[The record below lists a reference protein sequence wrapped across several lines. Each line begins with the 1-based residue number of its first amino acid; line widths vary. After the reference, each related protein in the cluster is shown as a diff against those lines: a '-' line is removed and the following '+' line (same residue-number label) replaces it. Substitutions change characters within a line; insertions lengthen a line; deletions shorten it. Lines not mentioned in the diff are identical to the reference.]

1 MDEETLL
8 KKINDLINKNQFQE
22 ALDLLLSQE
31 KIVKKKYYDFLKV
44 KIFLFQKT
52 NNLFEAKRLII
63 NELELPY
70 IPLDIEKYLKSS
82 LSEINAI
89 INFESAKIN
98 SLDVSELINASEE
111 VIISNLENLKNINL
125 RNYLLEIQ
133 FILNRKDLSNLL
145 KSLILALLA
154 DQQIDYNFNFSKD
167 DKYFIF
173 NPSKSIDLRKMQSFI
188 DLENMAKKYEN
199 KLDVTQYDFLKKLLK
214 MFLLDIYPQIVEKED
229 YNYIICGI
237 IQVLNNA
244 YRYEIIPIDKSL
256 DTIKLNKIIKKLN
269 NLINSI

>member
-70 IPLDIEKYLKSS
+70 IPLDIEKYLRSS

-229 YNYIICGI
+229 YNYIIYGI

>member
-31 KIVKKKYYDFLKV
+31 KIVKKKYYDFLKI

-70 IPLDIEKYLKSS
+70 IPLDIEKYLRSS

>member
-8 KKINDLINKNQFQE
+8 KKINDFINKNQFQE

-70 IPLDIEKYLKSS
+70 IPLDIEKYLRSS

-188 DLENMAKKYEN
+188 DLENMVKKYEN

-229 YNYIICGI
+229 YNYIIYGI

>member
-31 KIVKKKYYDFLKV
+31 KIVKKKYYDFLKI

-70 IPLDIEKYLKSS
+70 IPLDIEKYLRSS

-98 SLDVSELINASEE
+98 LLEVSELINASEE

>member
-8 KKINDLINKNQFQE
+8 KKINDLINKNQFKE
-22 ALDLLLSQE
+22 ALELLLSQE
-31 KIVKKKYYDFLKV
+31 KIVKKKYYDFLKI

-70 IPLDIEKYLKSS
+70 IPLDIEKYLRSS

>member
-8 KKINDLINKNQFQE
+8 KKINDLTNKNLFQE

-70 IPLDIEKYLKSS
+70 IPLDIEKYLRSS

-145 KSLILALLA
+145 KFKLLPACAVKFPIAIPYFESFFIFLRSGTFSLIFSLHLYLQFIAGLFSN
-154 DQQIDYNFNFSKD
+154 INGVRYNNNSLWFPLYFSEINFENFSPTCFLSID
-167 DKYFIF
+167 IKY
-173 NPSKSIDLRKMQSFI
+173 PDKSIFKKKQSF
-188 DLENMAKKYEN
+188 
-199 KLDVTQYDFLKKLLK
+199 F
-214 MFLLDIYPQIVEKED
+214 P
-229 YNYIICGI
+229 
-237 IQVLNNA
+237 
-244 YRYEIIPIDKSL
+244 
-256 DTIKLNKIIKKLN
+256 
-269 NLINSI
+269 

>member
-8 KKINDLINKNQFQE
+8 KKINDFINKNLFQE

-70 IPLDIEKYLKSS
+70 IPLDIEKYLRSS

-98 SLDVSELINASEE
+98 SLEVSELINASEE

-229 YNYIICGI
+229 YNYIIYGI

>member
-70 IPLDIEKYLKSS
+70 IPLDIEKYLRSS

>member
-8 KKINDLINKNQFQE
+8 KKINDLTNKNLFQE

-70 IPLDIEKYLKSS
+70 IPLDIEKYLRSS

-188 DLENMAKKYEN
+188 DL
-199 KLDVTQYDFLKKLLK
+199 
-214 MFLLDIYPQIVEKED
+214 
-229 YNYIICGI
+229 
-237 IQVLNNA
+237 
-244 YRYEIIPIDKSL
+244 
-256 DTIKLNKIIKKLN
+256 
-269 NLINSI
+269 

>member
-8 KKINDLINKNQFQE
+8 KKINDLTNKNLFQE

-70 IPLDIEKYLKSS
+70 IPLDIEKYLRSS

-98 SLDVSELINASEE
+98 SLEVSELINASEE

>member
-8 KKINDLINKNQFQE
+8 KKINDLTNKNLFQE

-31 KIVKKKYYDFLKV
+31 KMVKKKYYDFLKV

-70 IPLDIEKYLKSS
+70 IPLDIEKYLRSS

>member
-70 IPLDIEKYLKSS
+70 IPLDIEKYLRSS

-98 SLDVSELINASEE
+98 SLEVSELINASEE

>member
-8 KKINDLINKNQFQE
+8 KKINDFINKNQFQE

-70 IPLDIEKYLKSS
+70 IPLDIEKYLRSS

-98 SLDVSELINASEE
+98 SLEVSELINASEE

-154 DQQIDYNFNFSKD
+154 EQQIDYNFNFSKD

>member
-1 MDEETLL
+1 
-8 KKINDLINKNQFQE
+8 
-22 ALDLLLSQE
+22 
-31 KIVKKKYYDFLKV
+31 
-44 KIFLFQKT
+44 
-52 NNLFEAKRLII
+52 
-63 NELELPY
+63 
-70 IPLDIEKYLKSS
+70 
-82 LSEINAI
+82 
-89 INFESAKIN
+89 
-98 SLDVSELINASEE
+98 
-111 VIISNLENLKNINL
+111 
-125 RNYLLEIQ
+125 
-133 FILNRKDLSNLL
+133 
-145 KSLILALLA
+145 
-154 DQQIDYNFNFSKD
+154 
-167 DKYFIF
+167 
-173 NPSKSIDLRKMQSFI
+173 MQSFI

>member
-8 KKINDLINKNQFQE
+8 KKINYLKNKNLFQE

-70 IPLDIEKYLKSS
+70 IPLDIEKYLRSS

>member
-8 KKINDLINKNQFQE
+8 KKINDLINNNQFQE

-70 IPLDIEKYLKSS
+70 IPLDIEKYLRSS

>member
-8 KKINDLINKNQFQE
+8 KKINDFINKNQFQE

-70 IPLDIEKYLKSS
+70 IPLDIEKYLRSS

-98 SLDVSELINASEE
+98 LLEVSELINASEE

-188 DLENMAKKYEN
+188 DLENMVKKYEN

>member
-8 KKINDLINKNQFQE
+8 KKINDLTNKNLFQE

-70 IPLDIEKYLKSS
+70 IPLDIEKYLRSS

-98 SLDVSELINASEE
+98 SMDVRELINASEE